1 MFEQVSFDDVREET
15 YDPWDAVNDSL
26 DNEDDN
32 DSAEE

>member
-1 MFEQVSFDDVREET
+1 MFERVSFDDVREET
-15 YDPWDAVNDSL
+15 YNPWDEVDARL